1 MPRNGSKSPRSTCM
15 PENQYERLPHA
26 GDFEREAGT
35 EVFYLA
41 PRPVPT
47 GMPAFSGQNLRQEA
61 NEVFLDVGAGQASVE
76 FAARAYIGSVM
87 TLIIL
92 FFCASGFGAWL
103 RRYKEPFLDGW
114 IDGFSTPPMW
124 GFIACI
130 AALAGFNM
138 YRIIRN
144 IGSRSPVRFNRQRRE
159 VALVFRGEAPVYVP
173 WEEVIACVS
182 ASQIVTQYAVMPSFA
197 LLLGL
202 RNASSGDVYWVTIPG
217 GNLGLVVSEW
227 EAIRVYMEDGPAA
240 LPTPVLSDEEFQEGT
255 VAYFHMCR
263 GVYRQEH
270 WWPRYAFGFL
280 VIQFCSG
287 WTLPCHIAQWVNRR
301 PKAVFPQEVL
311 DWSQPLPTEQ
321 HAKPSEALLKESAEI
336 RNAFAKGQNLL
347 DYYKIKFT
355 EEPAEIPVAT
365 G

>member
-1 MPRNGSKSPRSTCM
+1 M
-15 PENQYERLPHA
+15 PECKYDRLPHA
-26 GDFEREAGT
+26 GDFERENGT

-47 GMPAFSGQNLRQEA
+47 GMPAFSGQQLHQEV
-61 NEVFLDVGAGQASVE
+61 NEVYLDVGAGQASVE
-76 FAARAYIGSVM
+76 FAVRAYIGSIM
-87 TLIIL
+87 TLVVFHFL
-92 FFCASGFGAWL
+92 AAGTAAWL
-103 RRYKEPFLDGW
+103 RRDKEPFWSSWLHYELN
-114 IDGFSTPPMW
+114 PYMW
-124 GFIACI
+124 GFIGLI
-130 AALAGFNM
+130 AALAAYNM
-138 YRIIRN
+138 FRIIRN
-144 IGSRSPVRFNRQRRE
+144 IGARSPVRFNRQRRE

-197 LLLGL
+197 LMIGL
-202 RNASSGDVYWVTIPG
+202 RNAATGDVYWVTIPG

-227 EAIRVYMEDGPAA
+227 EAIRVYMEEGPAA
-240 LPTPVLSDEEFQEGT
+240 LPVPVLSDEEFQEGT

-263 GVYRQEH
+263 QVYRKEH
-270 WWPRYAFGFL
+270 CWPRYAFGFL

-321 HAKPSEALLKESAEI
+321 HAKPSEALHKESTDV
-336 RNAFAKGQNLL
+336 RNAFAGGQNLL
-347 DYYKIKFT
+347 DYYRVRFN
-355 EEPAEIPVAT
+355 EQPAETAAVANR
-365 G
+365 

>member
-1 MPRNGSKSPRSTCM
+1 MPDAK
-15 PENQYERLPHA
+15 YERLPHA
-26 GDFEREAGT
+26 GDFERESGT
-35 EVFYLA
+35 EVFYLS
-41 PRPVPT
+41 PKPVPT
-47 GMPAFSGQNLRQEA
+47 GMPAFSGQNLHQQA

-76 FAARAYIGSVM
+76 FAARCYIGSVM
-87 TLIIL
+87 FLVI
-92 FFCASGFGAWL
+92 FFVICTGGMASVSIHLGD
-103 RRYKEPFLDGW
+103 RPFWSDWGHYLLNP
-114 IDGFSTPPMW
+114 FMW
-124 GFIACI
+124 GFIGC
-130 AALAGFNM
+130 FVVFYCFCM
-138 YRIIRN
+138 FRIIRN

-182 ASQIVTQYAVMPSFA
+182 VSQVITQYAVMPSFA

-202 RNASSGDVYWVTIPG
+202 RNAGTGDVYWVTIPA
-217 GNLGLVVSEW
+217 GNLGLAVSEW
-227 EAIRVYMEDGPAA
+227 EAIRVYMEEGPAA

-287 WTLPCHIAQWVNRR
+287 WTLPCHIAQWVNHR

-311 DWSQPLPTEQ
+311 DWSQPLPAER

-336 RNAFAKGQNLL
+336 RNAFAKGHNLL

>member
-1 MPRNGSKSPRSTCM
+1 M
-15 PENQYERLPHA
+15 PENQYERLPQA
-26 GDFEREAGT
+26 GDFERETGT

-47 GMPAFSGQNLRQEA
+47 GMPAFSGQNLHQEA
-61 NEVFLDVGAGQASVE
+61 NDVFLDVGTGRANVE

-87 TLIIL
+87 ALVIL
-92 FFCASGFGAWL
+92 HFFTAGLAAWL
-103 RRYKEPFLDGW
+103 RRDKEPFWPSWLHYELNP
-114 IDGFSTPPMW
+114 FMW

-130 AALAGFNM
+130 AALAGYNM
-138 YRIIRN
+138 FRIIRN

-173 WEEVIACVS
+173 WEEVVACVS
-182 ASQIVTQYAVMPSFA
+182 ASQIVTQYTVMPSFA
-197 LLLGL
+197 LMLGL
-202 RNASSGDVYWVTIPG
+202 RNASSGDIYWVTIPG

-227 EAIRVYMEDGPAA
+227 EAIRVFMEEGPAA

-263 GVYRQEH
+263 GVYRKEH

-311 DWSQPLPTEQ
+311 DWSQPLPDEQ
-321 HAKPSEALLKESAEI
+321 QAKPSEVLLKESAEI
-336 RNAFAKGQNLL
+336 RKAFAKGQNLL
-347 DYYKIKFT
+347 DYYQIRFA
-355 EEPAEIPVAT
+355 EPSSKSLDTT